1 MGIKDYQRA
10 DRGGYTGMQAAPP
23 SSVDEAMGRAA
34 GEARAL
40 ADQQRGQQAATGYDS
55 LRLPVR
61 FVPLVIAA
69 GIALLMGV
77 RPTVLL
83 LLAAALAGL
92 ALTGRARRLLR
103 AATPVYVGALIGLCL
118 SAVTLMGTDAPLI
131 ADNLLIY
138 PGLGAAVGGAY
149 ALIRYWTRR

>member
-1 MGIKDYQRA
+1 MFP
-10 DRGGYTGMQAAPP
+10 DRRQYTSFG
-23 SSVDEAMGRAA
+23 
-34 GEARAL
+34 
-40 ADQQRGQQAATGYDS
+40 
-55 LRLPVR
+55 
-61 FVPLVIAA
+61 FVKIISPLF
-69 GIALLMGV
+69 LLC
-77 RPTVLL
+77 
-83 LLAAALAGL
+83 AGL